1 MQWHMGTLRLRAGV
15 CSQMQRLALLVRSL
29 LVNV

>member
-1 MQWHMGTLRLRAGV
+1 MQWHMGALRLWAGI